1 VWDAPGHAASWPFA
15 FDFDLMDKARWL
27 DGILE
32 QEGITKPVIVGQSMG
47 GYVGQAYA
55 QTYPEAEGLCVHRL
69 RAAATKVYD
78 KAGALSAETNGDSLS
93 LLSVEGPLKVRD
105 KGRCPVG
112 IRKEPDAGH
121 DAGV

>member
-1 VWDAPGHAASWPFA
+1 MAGRNSGA
-15 FDFDLMDKARWL
+15 
-27 DGILE
+27 
-32 QEGITKPVIVGQSMG
+32 G
-47 GYVGQAYA
+47 GNHKTRYRGAVYGRLCGTGVCANL
-55 QTYPEAEGLCVHRL
+55 PRKAEGLCVHRL

-78 KAGALSAETNGDSLS
+78 KAGALAAETNGDSLS